1 MKLRFLGTGGGVP
14 SKLRNVTS
22 IALEMLQE
30 RKAVWLFDC
39 GEATQHQILH
49 TPIRPRRIEKIF
61 ITHLH
66 GDHIYGL
73 PGLLGSRSFQGG
85 EGPLTVY
92 GPVGIKRFIDTTL
105 SVSQTHLKYPLKIV
119 EIEQEGV
126 IFEDEQIKV
135 ITKWLDHAIPSLGFR
150 VEEKDRVGTL
160 DMEKISS
167 LGVKPGPHLK
177 DLKLGNAIEW
187 DGIIIDPSDVLGEP
201 IKGRVATILG
211 DTRVCKGSKELM
223 INADVCVHEATF
235 SSEQTKMAF
244 DYFHSTTTQ
253 AASAAKE
260 MNVKKLLL
268 THISSRF
275 LPSEWKDLEKEARSI
290 FDNSFVVSDFE
301 EEEV

>member
-14 SKLRNVTS
+14 SKLRNVTA

-92 GPVGIKRFIDTTL
+92 GPVGIKQFIETTL
-105 SVSQTHLKYPLKIV
+105 SVSQTHLKYPLFIV
-119 EIEQEGV
+119 EIEEEGI
-126 IFEDEQIKV
+126 IFEDDQVKV
-135 ITKWLDHAIPSLGFR
+135 TTKWLDHAIPSLGFR
-150 VEEKDRVGTL
+150 VEEKDRVGSL
-160 DMEKISS
+160 DMDKLAS

-177 DLKLGNAIEW
+177 ELKSGNTIEW
-187 DGIIIDPSDVLGEP
+187 EGIVVQPSDVIGDP
-201 IKGRVATILG
+201 IKGRVVTILG
-211 DTRVCKGSKELM
+211 DTRVCKGSKALM

-235 SSEQTKMAF
+235 ASDQAKMAY

-253 AASAAKE
+253 AALAAKE

-275 LPSEWKDLEKEARSI
+275 LPSEWKELEKEAKNT
-290 FDNSFVVSDFE
+290 FENSFVVSDFE
-301 EEEV
+301 EEEI